1 MHAAMIQGGSKLLS
15 RIGSTTVGI
24 QMQDYLLE
32 LVSLPTRRRDVA
44 FLMTLQAV
52 SFAQSIMIGMTLS
65 MLHAAY
71 SQIFDSLIPSFRV
84 RANLRD
90 GAPGYNY
97 TCGFF
102 LRCLYLDE
110 VGDPMDPEEGFLKG
124 PLLVSMSS
132 LASLL
137 DLTVH

>member
-15 RIGSTTVGI
+15 QIGSTTMGI

-71 SQIFDSLIPSFRV
+71 S
-84 RANLRD
+84 
-90 GAPGYNY
+90 
-97 TCGFF
+97 
-102 LRCLYLDE
+102 
-110 VGDPMDPEEGFLKG
+110 
-124 PLLVSMSS
+124 
-132 LASLL
+132 
-137 DLTVH
+137 